1 MNVSFV
7 VYCVQLQQFTAVTSL
22 GYCRVDSCL
31 VVYRHQFHL
40 CIQNLFISVEQ
51 LMLFIA
57 LSMYAYC
64 DVSLAWYLTNIVSVS
79 NFINV
84 KVRVNVNVL
93 SKLQLLS
100 D

>member
-1 MNVSFV
+1 
-7 VYCVQLQQFTAVTSL
+7 
-22 GYCRVDSCL
+22 
-31 VVYRHQFHL
+31 
-40 CIQNLFISVEQ
+40 
-51 LMLFIA
+51 MLFIA